1 MKLTENF
8 SSEEFACKCGC
19 GLDDIDTRLVSI
31 LQRLR
36 NHFKRFVVV
45 TSGLRCDRY
54 NRKVGGRPKSNHR
67 LGLAADIKVQGVSPY
82 EVAKIADILMPGW
95 GGIKI
100 YPTFTHID
108 VRPNKWRE

>member
-8 SSEEFACKCGC
+8 SSEEFTCKCGC
-19 GLDDIDTRLVSI
+19 GLDTIDLRLVSI
-31 LQRLR
+31 LQKLR

-45 TSGLRCDRY
+45 TSGLRCAKY
-54 NRKVGGRPKSNHR
+54 NEKVGGRAKSNHM
-67 LGLAADIKVQGVSPY
+67 LGLAADIKIQGVSPY
-82 EVAKIADILMPGW
+82 NVAKVANSLMPGW